1 MNKVLICDDDDG
13 IVDVAQIILQERG
26 YNVQTITQSD
36 QIYEHVRRFNPNV
49 ILLDLWMPDISGE
62 EITRTLKQNSSTQNI
77 PIVIV
82 SASRDTEKVA
92 KNVGADDYIFKP
104 FDIEELEEKVARN
117 IKKSLH
123 NNQNHNF

>member
-26 YNVQTITQSD
+26 YDVQTITQSD
-36 QIYEHVRRFNPNV
+36 QIYEQVRRFNPNV

>member
-1 MNKVLICDDDDG
+1 MNRVLICDDDDG
-13 IVDVAQIILQERG
+13 IVYVAQIILQERG
-26 YNVQTITQSD
+26 YDVQTITQSD

-49 ILLDLWMPDISGE
+49 ILLDLWMPEISGE
-62 EITRTLKQNSSTQNI
+62 EITRTLKQNSSTQHI